1 MKKDKIVNDFI
12 RFPVSEKVVFA
23 RNVEGQMRGSRLFP
37 TPDVPMD
44 DLKAAT
50 DLLETRSV
58 ASLSGGKEETAL
70 LHQAETA
77 WNDLMRLVAL
87 YVERIA
93 NKDGAVMLSAG
104 FNLVKQPAPAQR
116 PEFSVELGKKS
127 GSVILKRQAIEG
139 AQSYIWQISTVAFP
153 EKESDYT
160 VAGVTVR
167 ASLELENLIPL
178 TKYWF
183 RVAAVTREGT
193 GPFTAPV
200 MQVVI

>member
-1 MKKDKIVNDFI
+1 MKKDKIVNDFT
-12 RFPVSEKVVFA
+12 RFPVTEKVEFG
-23 RNVEGQMRGSRLFP
+23 RNVELQMKDNPKFP
-37 TPDVPMD
+37 TPDVTMD
-44 DLKAAT
+44 QLKQAT

-77 WNDLMRLVAL
+77 WDDLMRLEAR

-116 PEFSVELGKKS
+116 PEFSVELGEKS
-127 GSVILKRQAIEG
+127 GSVMLKRQAVEG
-139 AQSYIWQISTVAFP
+139 AKSYIWQISTVPFP
-153 EKESDYT
+153 EKDSDYT
-160 VAGVTVR
+160 VAGVTVK

-193 GPFTAPV
+193 GPFTPPI